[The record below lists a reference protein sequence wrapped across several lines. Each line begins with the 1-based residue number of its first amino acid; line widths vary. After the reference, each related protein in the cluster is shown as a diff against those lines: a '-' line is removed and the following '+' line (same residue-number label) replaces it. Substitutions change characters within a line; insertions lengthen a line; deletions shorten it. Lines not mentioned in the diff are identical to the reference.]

1 MSQHPALPYLR
12 SSEKGKIVS
21 AAEAVRLIRDGDTV
35 ATGGFVGIGFAEEI
49 ALALEELYLAHE
61 GDAPHAQGKPRNL
74 TLVYAAGQGDG
85 KHRGLN
91 HFAHEGL
98 VKRVIGGHWGLAP
111 KLQQLAIS
119 NRIEAYNLPQGVITH
134 LFRDIAARRPGHISR
149 VGIGT
154 FVDPRQGG
162 GKLNARSIEDMVE
175 LVTLGGQ
182 ECLFYKTF
190 PIDVGI
196 IRATTGDPD
205 GNLTMEKEAL
215 TLEALAIAMAAHNSG
230 GIVIA
235 QVERV
240 AETGSLNPRQVKI
253 PGILVDC
260 VVVAKAENHWQTF
273 GTQYNPAFSSEIR
286 VRAASLPAIPMS
298 ERKVIARRAAFE
310 LKANSVVN
318 LGIGMPEGIAG
329 VANEERIIDLITLT
343 AEPGVIGGIPA
354 SGIDFGAAIN
364 TQAVID
370 QPYQFD
376 FYDGGGLDAAFLG
389 LAEVDRAGNLNVSK
403 FGPKLAGAGGFIN
416 ISQNAKRVIFVG
428 TFGAG
433 RQRIAVSDGKL
444 AILEEAKA
452 RKFVE
457 AVEHVTFSGAYA
469 AKRGQSVLY
478 VTERCVFALTPDG
491 LELTEV
497 APGIDIERDILK
509 LMHFKPIM
517 PRNPLTM
524 DQRIFRDGVMDLRN
538 DLLAIP
544 LDQRFTIDEQQNL
557 FFVNLER
564 FALRSRADID
574 AIAKAVEA
582 KLGGLNRRVYAI
594 VNYDNFSIVPELL
607 DEYSAMVRSLTDR
620 FYSGVSRY
628 TTSGFLRIKL
638 GEALEKRGVAAHI
651 FESAQEAQSDWRNV
665 EAAAK

>member
-260 VVVAKAENHWQTF
+260 VVVAKAENHWQTC